1 MPPKSH
7 AEMITATV
15 KKSPIVRQV
24 AVCSHEH
31 TFVAPC
37 RALEGLMLHQIP
49 RSYLGVWLPVLKV
62 NLATF
67 SPDFPVHSLQDR

>member
-37 RALEGLMLHQIP
+37 RALEGLVLHQIP
-49 RSYLGVWLPVLKV
+49 GSYLGVWVPGAESQPRDFLTRLPG
-62 NLATF
+62 
-67 SPDFPVHSLQDR
+67 P